1 MGDPEA
7 WEASALKGPGIVC
20 GARVNFAKRQKYG
33 LVKSGT
39 GDFSLIL
46 FLILGGSDLEV
57 VR

>member
-7 WEASALKGPGIVC
+7 WEVSAPKGPGIVC
-20 GARVNFAKRQKYG
+20 VARVNFAKRQNYG
-33 LVKSGT
+33 FVKSGT

-57 VR
+57 GS